1 VAVARAMG
9 WTSRPDDGW
18 DVALWV
24 RPDGEICLR
33 DDCDGMPFYS
43 TEIAAAYQVVEWMN
57 RERKWVVRVESD
69 WDGSA
74 SVEVFTDEGTPS
86 HWRSIADVDAD
97 TSPAEAICWA
107 FLAAMGV
114 DWREE
119 E

>member
-1 VAVARAMG
+1 MARELDAAVATAMG
-9 WTSRPDDGW
+9 WMHRSHAPGFGW
-18 DVALWV
+18 RTPSWREKRLP
-24 RPDGEICLR
+24 R
-33 DDCDGMPFYS
+33 FF

-74 SVEVFTDEGTPS
+74 SVEVFTDDGTPS